1 MPSSIGVALTD
12 ALDDLIS
19 SNQIEPQLAMKIIAH
34 FDKAFIDTLSDRVKS
49 RLSFKVTST
58 DLKYEGF
65 TSDTPIGSS
74 GYLPFLRRCLD
85 LFCQGCQL
93 QARQSNHNP
102 IWQGQDCELHKQEA
116 W

>member
-1 MPSSIGVALTD
+1 MISSLSAEDAELILLSSIGVALTD

-58 DLKYEGF
+58 DL
-65 TSDTPIGSS
+65 INVR
-74 GYLPFLRRCLD
+74 L
-85 LFCQGCQL
+85 
-93 QARQSNHNP
+93 
-102 IWQGQDCELHKQEA
+102 
-116 W
+116 